1 MALTSTQIIRN
12 YIKNIPELK
21 IKEKGKSAL
30 YQQLIQLKNVDI
42 ITIKNAEDIVVA
54 YADISI
60 TGTEREK
67 PQIRV
72 FMNKLKK
79 PYDFAKENN
88 MRFFVFSIFSKDK
101 LMAKNIKNYDPHQ
114 YLVSLE
120 TNIDNDSSRRDIRSM
135 YNFLDKYVEENG
147 KVDYVRC
154 AQGQHQSGVYQAS
167 FIRINSDDGS
177 TLCKSFL
184 DYLTYFDSRPYMSS
198 LNKFNTEDYKKDTV
212 CKLKYNRIVV
222 GAPGTGKSHRL
233 ELDSK
238 QF

>member
-12 YIKNIPELK
+12 YIQNIPELK
-21 IKEKGKSAL
+21 VKEKEKGTL

-42 ITIKNAEDIVVA
+42 ITIKNMEDIVVA

-60 TGTEREK
+60 TGTKREK

-72 FMNKLKK
+72 FMDKLKI

-101 LMAKNIKNYDPHQ
+101 SMAKNIKNYDPHQ

-135 YNFLDKYVEENG
+135 YNFLDKYVEENSE
-147 KVDYVRC
+147 VDYVRC
-154 AQGQHQSGVYQAS
+154 APGQHQSGIYQAS

-177 TLCKSFL
+177 INGNLVS
-184 DYLTYFDSRPYMSS
+184 
-198 LNKFNTEDYKKDTV
+198 
-212 CKLKYNRIVV
+212 I
-222 GAPGTGKSHRL
+222 
-233 ELDSK
+233 
-238 QF
+238 

>member
-88 MRFFVFSIFSKDK
+88 MRFFVFSIFS
-101 LMAKNIKNYDPHQ
+101 NIW
-114 YLVSLE
+114 LV
-120 TNIDNDSSRRDIRSM
+120 
-135 YNFLDKYVEENG
+135 
-147 KVDYVRC
+147 C
-154 AQGQHQSGVYQAS
+154 
-167 FIRINSDDGS
+167 
-177 TLCKSFL
+177 
-184 DYLTYFDSRPYMSS
+184 
-198 LNKFNTEDYKKDTV
+198 
-212 CKLKYNRIVV
+212 
-222 GAPGTGKSHRL
+222 
-233 ELDSK
+233 
-238 QF
+238 